1 MTNDHHAA
9 PAGPH
14 TEATMRRNPWFPI
27 LATAALAGAGCSDSN
42 GPGEV
47 VKPPEELTILRLAAT
62 SPPVWNPEVTFWA
75 YADRDGEAR
84 IWFENPEG
92 NAGEEYLRFRVAS
105 GALLTYPD
113 GTPFGPQDSV
123 EITIRVVDPALLLF
137 EFEPAGLRFSPAE
150 PAELELEY
158 AEADDDLDDDG
169 DVDGED
175 EALEGEIYV
184 WRQRSPGDPFER
196 LVTLR
201 FEDLDELEA
210 DIPGFS
216 RFAIAY

>member
-1 MTNDHHAA
+1 MTNDSHAG

-14 TEATMRRNPWFPI
+14 TEVTMRRTRWLST
-27 LATAALAGAGCSDSN
+27 LATAVLAGLACSDSN
-42 GPGEV
+42 GPDPV

-62 SPPVWNPEVTFWA
+62 SPPIWNPEVTFWA
-75 YADRDGEAR
+75 YADRDREAR
-84 IWFENPEG
+84 IWFQDPEG
-92 NAGEEYLRFRVAS
+92 NAGEEYLRLRVES
-105 GALLTYPD
+105 GALLTYPN

-123 EITIRVVDPALLLF
+123 EITVRVVDPALLLF
-137 EFEPAGLRFSPAE
+137 EFEPAGLRFSPAQ
-150 PAELELEY
+150 PAELQLEY

-175 EALEGEIYV
+175 EVLEGEVYV
-184 WRQRSPGDPFER
+184 WRQQGPGEPFER

-210 DIPGFS
+210 EIPGFS

>member
-1 MTNDHHAA
+1 M
-9 PAGPH
+9 GRY
-14 TEATMRRNPWFPI
+14 TEVTMRRTRWFSA
-27 LATAALAGAGCSDSN
+27 LATAALAAAGCSDSN
-42 GPGEV
+42 GPGGTTR
-47 VKPPEELTILRLAAT
+47 PPEELAILRLAAT
-62 SPPVWNPEVTFWA
+62 SPPVWNPEISYWA
-75 YADRDGEAR
+75 RNDQDSEAK
-84 IWFENPEG
+84 IWFEDSEG
-92 NAGEEYLRFRVAS
+92 NAGEEYLRFRVPS
-105 GALLTYPD
+105 QGLLVYPD

-123 EITIRVVDPALLLF
+123 LITIRVVDPTLLFF
-137 EFEPAGLRFSPAE
+137 EFEPAGLRFNSEE
-150 PAELELEY
+150 PAELEIEY

-169 DVDGED
+169 DVDAED

-184 WRQRSPGDPFER
+184 WRQRNPGDPFER

>member
-1 MTNDHHAA
+1 MTNDFHAA

-14 TEATMRRNPWFPI
+14 TEVMMRRTRWLPA
-27 LATAALAGAGCSDSN
+27 LALAALAAAGCSDSN
-42 GPGEV
+42 GPGGTTR
-47 VKPPEELTILRLAAT
+47 PPGELAILRLAAT
-62 SPPVWNPEVTFWA
+62 SPPVWNPELSFWA
-75 YADRDGEAR
+75 RNDQDSEAK
-84 IWFENPEG
+84 IWFEDSEG
-92 NAGEEYLRFRVAS
+92 NAGEEYLRFRVPS
-105 GALLTYPD
+105 GGLLSYPD

-123 EITIRVVDPALLLF
+123 LITIRVVDPALLFF

-150 PAELELEY
+150 PAELEIEY
-158 AEADDDLDDDG
+158 AEADDDLDEDG

-184 WRQRSPGDPFER
+184 WRQRNPGDPFER